1 MTPSGHPRPIPQ
13 TRHTGL
19 IAGPST
25 SRRVRRPVFHAFIIA
40 LAISTAFFATL
51 LPNRLST
58 RADVFAVPGILPDFR
73 LALQERDSPDAS
85 SISIDP
91 LLTLSTFRGGL
102 SAGLTA
108 PQNNSAAETNVLNS
122 AVETNVLQ
130 PLAEVASSS
139 AGSLT
144 SLCNPESALYCVY
157 TISEGDTLSNV
168 ASKFGL
174 TGNLEEDVTPHDLVL
189 HSNRPDVI
197 SVDDLE
203 VGLKLRIPLQNGVL
217 HTVLSAQT
225 LSEIADVYDVATAEI
240 TAVAE
245 NGIADEDSLIIGQ
258 EILVLN
264 PKRFSSL
271 GGSGGILIVNTGA
284 SSASGLVWPV
294 SGMIT
299 SYFGPGHP
307 LGIDID
313 LSHAP
318 YAPVAAAAAGAVTFA
333 GGNPCC
339 SYGYYVVV
347 DHGNGYSTLYAH
359 FSSISVVVGQYVSQ
373 GQVLGYGGNTGYST
387 GNHVHFEVKYGGNVI
402 NPMNVLP

>member
-1 MTPSGHPRPIPQ
+1 M
-13 TRHTGL
+13 
-19 IAGPST
+19 
-25 SRRVRRPVFHAFIIA
+25 
-40 LAISTAFFATL
+40 
-51 LPNRLST
+51 
-58 RADVFAVPGILPDFR
+58 
-73 LALQERDSPDAS
+73 
-85 SISIDP
+85 
-91 LLTLSTFRGGL
+91 

-108 PQNNSAAETNVLNS
+108 PQNNSAADTNVLD
-122 AVETNVLQ
+122 VTR
-130 PLAEVASSS
+130 PLAEVASST

-144 SLCNPESALYCVY
+144 SLCNPESALYCVH
-157 TISEGDTLSNV
+157 TISKGDTLSIV

-174 TGNLEEDVTPHDLVL
+174 AGNLEEDVTPHDLVL

-197 SVDDLE
+197 SADDLE

-225 LSEIADVYDVATAEI
+225 LSEIADVYDVSTAEI

-271 GGSGGILIVNTGA
+271 GGSAGVLMVNTGA

-318 YAPVAAAAAGAVTFA
+318 YAPVAAAAAGTVTFA

-347 DHGNGYSTLYAH
+347 DHGSGYSTLYAH
-359 FSSISVVVGQYVSQ
+359 FSSISVGVGQYVSQ

-387 GNHVHFEVKYGGNVI
+387 GNHVHFEVKYGGSVI
-402 NPMNVLP
+402 NPMTVLP